1 MSDQRDGLDYLRHR
15 LTDNIRH
22 VYAGRGRNVNVQ
34 LSTKKRLEIVLQ
46 SDENKRRLFE
56 LLSKIELR
64 GHARRD
70 YESKYMTDRPL
81 LHLGSLLAKLSA
93 YAPRT
98 NQKTAVFHDQDARS
112 SIARKSKITYAD
124 SISSSR
130 CADAVLQAIL
140 GLEVI
145 KQELR
150 RSHWLTVIDNKDC
163 LFKSIVDVCLQRT
176 RECIPLKTDN
186 IKRHVIKRS
195 SSSNPLNSQD
205 EDAHVFLEELLNQSR
220 QDIRSRITNEYPFVG
235 KFECDIDHR
244 LVCTT
249 CGEERTHTEQNQ
261 ILSLDLQERSRGSK
275 RKAATIQSLL
285 PRFFS
290 TQEISFYCDACDGE
304 RAIAHRTV
312 SRLPK
317 VLVLHLKRFQKD
329 ERNHSWINDEPITL
343 EDTLSLD
350 QYCQAEA
357 LEAARRHDEGLENI
371 SATPSDGF
379 PSSDGSRYSSN
390 SPSRSYH
397 TRASTLSSHLSPSSD
412 PSDLAFDGCYDHY
425 PTDYVSDS
433 GGEDS
438 LSRLQPTPVDLAED
452 SDEELQY
459 RWAIEDSIRVQSLSQ
474 SSISNEE
481 LNWAGDETLTESI
494 YEDIRALTSNDL
506 SFMSDVREVAPTLSR
521 NSADSSRRSGTS
533 TPTTRSTKMILPE
546 LFAMTSNNPTP
557 THDLLKKPKEE
568 IDTKEERKC
577 GGGLLKVE
585 KDNPKRGSDDKNSNL
600 GGKDDDDDNSD
611 DDDEDLKL
619 AIQASLQPSSP
630 PPISEKE
637 IKEQEDRDLEEAI
650 RRSLLDQE
658 DNKENISP
666 DEFDGHKKSKKDG
679 ADDDGEGKKPS
690 KRRSKGAKSMN
701 DGNLSFS
708 QPVGKRDLEPQSSG
722 RRSGSDLKRIQLR
735 RSNTTDVSSMLMSTR
750 TRSGVSSSN
759 SSQIHQHATAASTS
773 YSSSQPFPSSLQRAS
788 SGHFEYN
795 LRSLES
801 RVTKGNNATSKSTKS
816 ATATPSNGEQSR
828 SLNPVRSGSGKSA
841 SSPSAA
847 TASKKADSSGQF
859 ACNSSSPSRRTSAT
873 VSRVRKSDSGS
884 SSASS
889 VPEKKTQKGSNQQQ
903 QQPEDSVPDGVAV
916 RPPSDE
922 TERAGL
928 YRLRAVVS
936 KPTSG
941 NSTSGGHQAG
951 HYLCDSLGSD
961 GIWRCFDQQT
971 VRRIGSWANMDLQ
984 RERIG
989 YLAIYVH
996 TA

>member
-1 MSDQRDGLDYLRHR
+1 M

-64 GHARRD
+64 ELSHEHFPKLIPKSKVAKVDPSAAYLTANDVWTEEVEMTTPPRLRKHGSDSPLTDSHNGKKKTRSMSYRSQPAPFSSPTYD
-70 YESKYMTDRPL
+70 DSPVEWHIPSSPLQTGYEGMPEEIMSQS
-81 LHLGSLLAKLSA
+81 SLLAKLSA

-261 ILSLDLQERSRGSK
+261 ILSLDLQERSRGS
-275 RKAATIQSLL
+275 
-285 PRFFS
+285 
-290 TQEISFYCDACDGE
+290 
-304 RAIAHRTV
+304 
-312 SRLPK
+312 
-317 VLVLHLKRFQKD
+317 
-329 ERNHSWINDEPITL
+329 
-343 EDTLSLD
+343 
-350 QYCQAEA
+350 
-357 LEAARRHDEGLENI
+357 LENI

-412 PSDLAFDGCYDHY
+412 PSDLAFDGCFDHY

-679 ADDDGEGKKPS
+679 TDDDGEGKKPS
-690 KRRSKGAKSMN
+690 KRRSKGAKAMN

-750 TRSGVSSSN
+750 TRSGGSSN
-759 SSQIHQHATAASTS
+759 SSQIHQHATATSTS

-801 RVTKGNNATSKSTKS
+801 RVTKGNNVTSKSTKS

-889 VPEKKTQKGSNQQQ
+889 VPEKKTQKGGNQQQ
-903 QQPEDSVPDGVAV
+903 QQQSEDSVPDGVAV

-971 VRRIGSWANMDLQ
+971 VRRIGSWANMELQ